1 MIPEQF
7 VGASG
12 FGDSESQV
20 SHQAIDH
27 GNQSRRHTM
36 LSQQSGIPQLQV
48 DELSTYY
55 PGHDNQLEAASF
67 YDGST
72 GFPEGSTFIEER
84 SA

>member
-12 FGDSESQV
+12 FGEPA
-20 SHQAIDH
+20 SHVNHQGVDH

-36 LSQQSGIPQLQV
+36 LSQQSGFPQLQV

-55 PGHDNQLEAASF
+55 PAHDNQLEAASF

-72 GFPEGSTFIEER
+72 CFPEGSAFIDER